1 LELGDPILDRF
12 GGRKSPGGAKG
23 QSPLWGSGTKPPEA
37 EETLQIV
44 HVGKVY
50 SQKVDID
57 TVVLQKSVK
66 KRRPKSTNIFRVY
79 QSSTIKAR
87 SHNTT

>member
-1 LELGDPILDRF
+1 MELGDPILDRF

-23 QSPLWGSGTKPPEA
+23 QSPLWGSGTEPPEA

-44 HVGKVY
+44 QHVGKVY

-66 KRRPKSTNIFRVY
+66 TNVGLSQLIFFEFIN
-79 QSSTIKAR
+79 QAQ
-87 SHNTT
+87 

>member
-57 TVVLQKSVK
+57 TVVLQKSK
-66 KRRPKSTNIFRVY
+66 KNVGLSQLIFFEFIN
-79 QSSTIKAR
+79 QAQ
-87 SHNTT
+87 

>member
-1 LELGDPILDRF
+1 MELGDPILDRF

-57 TVVLQKSVK
+57 TVVLQKSK
-66 KRRPKSTNIFRVY
+66 KNVGLSQLIFFEFIN
-79 QSSTIKAR
+79 QAQ
-87 SHNTT
+87 